1 METYTPKKER
11 IAYCTGAL
19 GQGMVYAVMSSY
31 ISDFYM
37 NVLKLTPIFVLL
49 LMLLARLW
57 DAINDPMMGYLVDRA
72 HPKHGKLRSYLLYTP
87 IPIAILTFLMFY
99 APQLSA
105 TQLMVYATVTYVLWG
120 MIYTA
125 SDVPFWSL
133 PNAMTPNPA
142 ERGSII
148 SKGRTANGVGS
159 AVPMAFFMILGFV
172 LPKFNLSGTE
182 LEKTKYM
189 VIALFAAIVG
199 NILFASTYFKTKERV
214 QMPDPPKRKKGEKT
228 ALGQILSCKPLLLT
242 GIMGVLSSARY
253 MYQAGAVHV
262 ARYSFYIGKDLTG
275 LTGIEKEAALQ
286 SNISL
291 VSTVFQIASALG
303 MFGAMLLMP
312 VLFKKF
318 NYKQI
323 IISTS
328 LMGTVSSIIIWFLG
342 YERFWLCVPFFVIS
356 CIPLGAINVC
366 APAMIGDGLDY
377 MEWKTGTRLNGMGS
391 AIMSFVSKL
400 GNAVSTSFIIVMYM
414 IVNLD
419 VASISAK
426 VTANPLEMS
435 DGVRTGMFSLISII
449 PAVSL
454 LLCTVPLF
462 FYDLVGEKKEK
473 ITRELAEQRKAR
485 GIVIEAE

>member
-1 METYTPKKER
+1 M
-11 IAYCTGAL
+11 
-19 GQGMVYAVMSSY
+19 
-31 ISDFYM
+31 
-37 NVLKLTPIFVLL
+37 LT
-49 LMLLARLW
+49 A
-57 DAINDPMMGYLVDRA
+57 AMG
-72 HPKHGKLRSYLLYTP
+72 
-87 IPIAILTFLMFY
+87 I
-99 APQLSA
+99 
-105 TQLMVYATVTYVLWG
+105 
-120 MIYTA
+120 
-125 SDVPFWSL
+125 
-133 PNAMTPNPA
+133 
-142 ERGSII
+142 
-148 SKGRTANGVGS
+148 
-159 AVPMAFFMILGFV
+159 
-172 LPKFNLSGTE
+172 
-182 LEKTKYM
+182 
-189 VIALFAAIVG
+189 
-199 NILFASTYFKTKERV
+199 
-214 QMPDPPKRKKGEKT
+214 
-228 ALGQILSCKPLLLT
+228 
-242 GIMGVLSSARY
+242 LSSARY

-275 LTGIEKEAALQ
+275 LTEIEKEAALQ

-328 LMGTVSSIIIWFLG
+328 LMGAVSSMIVWFLG

-366 APAMIGDGLDY
+366 AFAMIGDCLDY
-377 MEWKTGTRLNGMGS
+377 MEWKTGARLTGLGS
-391 AIMSFVSKL
+391 AIQSFVTKL
-400 GNAVSTSFIIVMYM
+400 GNAISTSFIIVMYM

-426 VTANPLEMS
+426 VTANPLEM
-435 DGVRTGMFSLISII
+435 DAGVRTGMFSLISII

-485 GIVIEAE
+485 GVVIEAD